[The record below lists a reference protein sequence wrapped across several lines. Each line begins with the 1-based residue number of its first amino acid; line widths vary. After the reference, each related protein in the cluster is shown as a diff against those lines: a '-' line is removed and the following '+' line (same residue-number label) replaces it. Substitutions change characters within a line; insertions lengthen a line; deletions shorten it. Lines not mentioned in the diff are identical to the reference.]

1 MAIETDEQRRQR
13 FLETLARAEEMLRQR
28 KRLLRHASQERQT
41 LRQNAGKPCGAPTK
55 KGGPCARLGYANG
68 LCGSHGGKDAMTLWL
83 ERQPR
88 ERPTFK
94 RKWALPGGRK
104 RPVRRRAV
112 SRGV

>member
-28 KRLLRHASQERQT
+28 KRLLRRASKERQT

-83 ERQPR
+83 ERQPPR
-88 ERPTFK
+88 TTSSK
-94 RKWALPGGRK
+94 PGGRHDK
-104 RPVRRRAV
+104 QRRRP
-112 SRGV
+112 